1 MYLPR
6 VRGFAVA
13 FVCSLMLWASLGA
26 RLEADS
32 FVRGDPNGDGSINMT
47 DVISTL
53 NFLFLGGS
61 TPGCLDAADAD
72 NNGVVQLTDGISILN
87 FLFLGTGPATLGIG
101 CEVYP
106 EDEAEDNLFCESYTN
121 C

>member
-13 FVCSLMLWASLGA
+13 FVCSLILWASLGA

-72 NNGVVQLTDGISILN
+72 NNGVVQLTDGI
-87 FLFLGTGPATLGIG
+87 
-101 CEVYP
+101 
-106 EDEAEDNLFCESYTN
+106 
-121 C
+121 